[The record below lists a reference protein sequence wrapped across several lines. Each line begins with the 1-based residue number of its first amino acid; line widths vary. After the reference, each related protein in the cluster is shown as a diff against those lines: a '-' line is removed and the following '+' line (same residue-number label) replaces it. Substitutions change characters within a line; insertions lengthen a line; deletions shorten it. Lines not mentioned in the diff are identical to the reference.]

1 MLILNKQ
8 YICLLCINDMSGKIS
23 LVVLMLLYFDDFI
36 VDRKNVKII
45 LSYNDFDLRN

>member
-1 MLILNKQ
+1 
-8 YICLLCINDMSGKIS
+8 MSGKIF

-45 LSYNDFDLRN
+45 LSYNDFGLRNWELAFCKFATLPNW